1 MDIYKVIEDHVI
13 SQMTPVIDLTLI
25 ETVSAGR
32 YKLHS
37 CNTEWATIGDTI
49 TIDSID
55 YLIVEFVINEYLI
68 VTGPSLPVQLYFQLS
83 APTFEYGN
91 HRKVAVERD
100 KQKDKRTI
108 TPMIYMMLVRN
119 NRVKDYDSAY
129 SFDGDARFFF
139 LGTYNEKKDDI
150 DTHQQEVIEPMR
162 AMAKYFR
169 EKWNEREDIFEQIT
183 ECAEQDWMNFG
194 SPQIW
199 GNNPRIFD
207 ENLSGVENAFTILST
222 AEEDCCQ
229 QIVSLSC
236 LPVTLS
242 LDTDVVASIASGDS
256 YNITLKDQD
265 GNPVTWSY
273 NAPLKTLTVQTGG
286 SCDPVT
292 FTFNG
297 DTITPTPSG
306 EAKAILFKNSAGTNL
321 GVVTTDTVNTFEA
334 TASDITKTDSDGTVS
349 NVPAGVNVFCTPA
362 SGGVEQIGYVVNDDF
377 STVANLN
384 NYDLVATGTVAYNL
398 NGGYLKVSGTPAS
411 ISPITTFAKYKHSIA
426 LEKYGLRF
434 VVVPKTETIG
444 ANESVVWGIE
454 ADIVSGMPPGNV
466 RKELFYWYRN
476 PSAPTITGKIYRSIN
491 NGTGA
496 QFVTTAVAP
505 IVDHRYEILM
515 FLMFNQLMITIKDIT
530 PGFENEQGETVA
542 FTYANTTGT
551 LTPRSS
557 RLFIGTGGGEHW
569 FESFQIV
576 STDLKGGPHL
586 VIHDSLG
593 DGYCTDY
600 LIQRWLDIHR
610 ANNPELVIMK
620 SGRQGDWPSSA
631 VLRMDEF
638 AILKGANTTVH
649 LHIGTNQVIT
659 SGPGPAFTSY
669 QQLVNGLI
677 ALGYTTFVHYYAF
690 PRGGS
695 TAINTYNASI
705 LSTYG
710 ALAGHT
716 VVDTNTPFNNG
727 SNSLLPQYAATDN
740 IHLNAGAGQRK
751 MAELTSPYFV

>member
-1 MDIYKVIEDHVI
+1 MAIDTKV
-13 SQMTPVIDLTLI
+13 TLKRLI
-25 ETVSAGR
+25 AEFS
-32 YKLHS
+32 
-37 CNTEWATIGDTI
+37 EWATAHPMVNDFGYGQYLETYRSSDNK
-49 TIDSID
+49 
-55 YLIVEFVINEYLI
+55 YLALIVNSPTLTSEDFFVNYQWEVICLDYVLDEKENMQRVLSDTQDVLRDLENTVRYSRRWKEFSRAEGQWSYRKVDEFGADKCFGWIATFTLKIKKKHGICDITSLMPTYDFE
-68 VTGPSLPVQLYFQLS
+68 TGPVVY
-83 APTFEYGN
+83 PTC
-91 HRKVAVERD
+91 D
-100 KQKDKRTI
+100 
-108 TPMIYMMLVRN
+108 
-119 NRVKDYDSAY
+119 
-129 SFDGDARFFF
+129 
-139 LGTYNEKKDDI
+139 
-150 DTHQQEVIEPMR
+150 
-162 AMAKYFR
+162 
-169 EKWNEREDIFEQIT
+169 
-183 ECAEQDWMNFG
+183 
-194 SPQIW
+194 
-199 GNNPRIFD
+199 
-207 ENLSGVENAFTILST
+207 
-222 AEEDCCQ
+222 
-229 QIVSLSC
+229 
-236 LPVTLS
+236 PVTLS
-242 LDTDVVASIASGDS
+242 LDTDVIASITSGDS
-256 YNITLKDQD
+256 YNITLEDAD
-265 GNPVTWSY
+265 GNPVVWIY
-273 NAPLKTLTVQTGG
+273 DAPTKTLTIQLGT
-286 SCDPVT
+286 CDPVT

-321 GVVTTDTVNTFEA
+321 GVVTTDTANTFKA
-334 TASDITKTDSDGTVS
+334 TASDITKTDSDGTVTS
-349 NVPAGVNVFCTPA
+349 VPAGVNVVCTPA

-377 STVANLN
+377 STVANLD
-384 NYDLVATGTVAYNL
+384 NYDLVSTGDVAYNL
-398 NGGYLKVSGTPAS
+398 NSGYLKVSGTPAS

-434 VVVPKTETIG
+434 RVIPKTSTPG

-454 ADIVSGMPPGNV
+454 ADIVSGMPPGYI

-505 IVDHRYEILM
+505 IVDHEYEILM
-515 FLMFNQLMITIKDIT
+515 FLMFNQLMVTIKDIT

-542 FTYANTTGT
+542 FTYANTTGQ

-569 FESFQIV
+569 FSNFQII
-576 STDLKGGPHL
+576 STDLKAGKHI
-586 VIHDSLG
+586 VVHDSLG

-600 LIQRWLDIHR
+600 FVQRWLDIHK
-610 ANNPELVIMK
+610 ANNPDLVIMK
-620 SGRQGDWPSSA
+620 SGRQGDWPSGA

-669 QQLVNGLI
+669 QQLINGLI

-727 SNSLLPQYAATDN
+727 ANSLLPQYAATDN
-740 IHLNAGAGQRK
+740 VHLNAGAGQRK
-751 MAELTSPYFV
+751 MAELTAPYFV